1 MALNAQFTVFLEI
14 TDGVVLTASLPVS
27 GSETNFTEVVGPRKL
42 LLAPAPALAIDLD
55 FCNIITAKILMI
67 ETDGNLNLWLNAD
80 PLVDPIT
87 HLLFK
92 GPFFIKK
99 DMTRIAVQNPGGLVN
114 VVVKILFAGV

>member
-1 MALNAQFTVFLEI
+1 MALRTDFTVFLEI
-14 TDGVVLTASLPVS
+14 KEGVVLTASLPIS
-27 GSETNFTEVVGPRKL
+27 GGDDTFTEVVGPRTL
-42 LLAPAPALAIDLD
+42 RLAPAPTAAIDLD
-55 FCNIITAKILMI
+55 FCNIITAKILML

-80 PLVDPIT
+80 PLSDPVT

-99 DMTRIAVQNPGGLVN
+99 DMTRIAVQNPGGLID